1 MREPPAIIKAIN
13 ALKAASFDDPI
24 NRIPFIS
31 AERAE
36 RLVEKGYATKTP
48 WSKNPSV
55 PCYRLTTAGMDALK
69 QKSEPNRRMT
79 MLALR
84 LTTLPAR
91 LKTLDEE

>member
-13 ALKAASFDDPI
+13 ALKGASFDEPI

-31 AERAE
+31 ADMAE
-36 RLVEKGYATKTP
+36 RLVAKGYATKTP
-48 WSKNPSV
+48 WSKDPAV
-55 PCYRLTTAGMDALK
+55 PCYRLTKSGIDALK
-69 QKSEPNRRMT
+69 QRSEPKRKLT
-79 MLALR
+79 MLAPR